1 MLWALIQELAKKTEL
16 SDIHIHADRPIAYR
30 EHGEMKQLAD
40 HVTTAQSIDD
50 FLKKF
55 LEKEDHEHFN
65 KTKDHDFAIESD
77 GFRFRVNAFQEN
89 NAYALILRIIT
100 TNIPSFDDLNL
111 PGYIRSIPT
120 LETGLVLVTGPTGSG
135 KSTTLATIIDV
146 INKTQKGHI
155 ITIEDPVEFKHETQ
169 ASVITQREVG
179 RDTQSFTSALRA
191 SLREDPDVILVG
203 EIRDKETLSTAM
215 EAAQT
220 GHLVLGTL
228 HTNSAVKTVERV
240 LGMYQPE
247 EQESVRQ
254 SLSESLMGI
263 ISQGLIQSQGGKRA
277 AYHDL
282 MINTEACKDYIKK
295 GALDDVED
303 IMQRSEFDGMMTANQ
318 SLQRLVESGQV
329 EADKALAVSSRPN
342 ELTQALRGRN

>member
-146 INKTQKGHI
+146 IN
-155 ITIEDPVEFKHETQ
+155 
-169 ASVITQREVG
+169 
-179 RDTQSFTSALRA
+179 
-191 SLREDPDVILVG
+191 
-203 EIRDKETLSTAM
+203 
-215 EAAQT
+215 
-220 GHLVLGTL
+220 
-228 HTNSAVKTVERV
+228 
-240 LGMYQPE
+240 
-247 EQESVRQ
+247 
-254 SLSESLMGI
+254 
-263 ISQGLIQSQGGKRA
+263 
-277 AYHDL
+277 
-282 MINTEACKDYIKK
+282 
-295 GALDDVED
+295 
-303 IMQRSEFDGMMTANQ
+303 
-318 SLQRLVESGQV
+318 
-329 EADKALAVSSRPN
+329 N
-342 ELTQALRGRN
+342 EK